1 MREAYNGGHEDVEAL
16 RIQFEDFRSK
26 HASRARLP
34 EELWRAAAAV
44 AEKRGLN
51 VVARSLRLDVNS
63 LKKWMGLRV
72 SPPLA
77 KRKAVKRAAKAPAF
91 VEFFAPR
98 AGGGASNCVLEVES
112 RQGAKLRLEWKGA
125 SSSELTQL
133 IRAFAEQ

>member
-1 MREAYNGGHEDVEAL
+1 MGEAYNGGHEDVEAL

-91 VEFFAPR
+91 VEFFAPSSS
-98 AGGGASNCVLEVES
+98 AANNCVLEVES